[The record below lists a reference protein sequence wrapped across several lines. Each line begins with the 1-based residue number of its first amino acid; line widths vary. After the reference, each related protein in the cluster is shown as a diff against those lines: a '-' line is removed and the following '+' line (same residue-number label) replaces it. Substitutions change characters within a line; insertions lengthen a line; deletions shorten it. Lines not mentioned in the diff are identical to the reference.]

1 MLRRA
6 AEDAVVFPK
15 TKFGHGISMEGRA
28 AAEVGPPTGDTDE
41 MGRQRSAADD
51 HAATEPAVCDGA
63 RLSTRLLVLTMIFVV
78 FAEILVF
85 LPSIAHFRINR
96 IDETIRRAD
105 LVVLALGPGRDIDRD
120 LQDGLLA
127 ALDASAVSV
136 RSGEMRRLVAMA
148 EQPTRIDLVVDTT
161 RVDPWASI
169 VDVVDMLF
177 AGDGRRL
184 RILGPPNDK
193 GQVVDLVVSET
204 PIRAATLAFAGR
216 LLVLSAV
223 LLGIVAALVFLGLR
237 RLILV
242 PLRRIARS
250 MVDFAADPES
260 PERIIRPSG
269 RRDEIGET
277 ERRLAEMQTE
287 LAGSLAQKKHL
298 ADLGVAVSKINHDL
312 RNMLASAQ
320 LITDRLSAIPDATVQ
335 RFAPKLV
342 ATLDRAIAYSRAVLD
357 YGKTGEAPPERRL
370 ISIARLVGDVAELLG
385 ARDAGQGFVL
395 DDGIRLEIAVADDL
409 EIDADPDQI
418 FRVLL
423 NLTRNAMQA
432 MEGDHDPSLVRRV
445 TVSAERQGAVV
456 VLRVADTG
464 PGVPARAKENL
475 FRPFQGGF
483 RRGGTGLGLA
493 ICAELVRAHGG
504 TIDLLDTGPGATFEV
519 TVPDRVIDLT
529 DFGRRR
535 SFRS

>member
-1 MLRRA
+1 MRLPRRSDG
-6 AEDAVVFPK
+6 ES
-15 TKFGHGISMEGRA
+15 TCRA
-28 AAEVGPPTGDTDE
+28 AA
-41 MGRQRSAADD
+41 
-51 HAATEPAVCDGA
+51 CDGP
-63 RLSTRLLVLTMIFVV
+63 RLSTRLLVLTMLFVV
-78 FAEILVF
+78 FAELLVF
-85 LPSIAHFRINR
+85 VPSIAHFRINR
-96 IDETIRRAD
+96 IGETIRRAD
-105 LVVLALGPGRDIDRD
+105 LVVMALGPGRDIDRA
-120 LQDGLLA
+120 LQDDLLA

-136 RSGEMRRLVAMA
+136 RTGEMRRLVAMA
-148 EQPTRIDLVVDTT
+148 EQPTRIDRVVDTT
-161 RVDPWASI
+161 SLDPWTPI

-223 LLGIVAALVFLGLR
+223 LLGLVAALVFLGLR

-242 PLRRIARS
+242 PLRRLAQS
-250 MVDFAADPES
+250 MVDFAADPEN
-260 PERIIRPSG
+260 PARVIRPSG
-269 RRDEIGET
+269 RTDEIGEA
-277 ERRLAEMQTE
+277 ERRLAEMQSE

-312 RNMLASAQ
+312 RNVLASAQ
-320 LITDRLSAIPDATVQ
+320 LITDRLTTVPDATVQ
-335 RFAPKLV
+335 RFAPKLL

-370 ISIARLVGDVAELLG
+370 ISLARLVADVAELLG
-385 ARDAGQGFVL
+385 ARDGGGHGLAF
-395 DDGIRLEIAVADDL
+395 DDGIRLAVDVADDV

-418 FRVLL
+418 FRVIL
-423 NLTRNAMQA
+423 NLMRNAMQA
-432 MEGDHDPSLVRRV
+432 LEGDHDPSLVRRV
-445 TVSAERQGAVV
+445 TVSAQRQGTVV

-464 PGVPARAKENL
+464 PGVPAKAKENL

-504 TIDLLDTGPGATFEV
+504 TIDLVDAGPGATFEV
-519 TVPDRVIDLT
+519 AIPDRVIDLA

-535 SFRS
+535 SSRP